1 MSDQND
7 NFCQTKN
14 PHSFEHFFSFHLF
27 SLEYGSLLIMRQV
40 YYAIVNGQEIAE
52 NQEQLLHVN
61 TFQLNK
67 LIVELLQ

>member
-1 MSDQND
+1 MSDQNAHI
-7 NFCQTKN
+7 
-14 PHSFEHFFSFHLF
+14 HSNTSFSFHLF

-52 NQEQLLHVN
+52 KQEQLLHVN

-67 LIVELLQ
+67 LILELLQ